1 MRITVITLGVSDLK
15 RSRAFY
21 EAWGFKASSS
31 SNENITFLDGGGLVL
46 GLYPRAALAEDA
58 HVDAKGSGF
67 GAVTLA
73 QNVASKQA
81 VDETLAAAVK
91 AGARLLKPAQEVFW
105 GGYSGYVADPDGH
118 LWEVAFNPHWT
129 LNAQGA
135 VQLP

>member
-1 MRITVITLGVSDLK
+1 MTVVTLGVSDLK

-31 SNENITFLDGGGLVL
+31 SNENITFLDAGSLVL
-46 GLYPRAALAEDA
+46 GLYSRAALAEDA
-58 HVDAKGSGF
+58 HVEAKGSGF
-67 GAVTLA
+67 GGITLA
-73 QNVASKQA
+73 QNLGSKQA

-91 AGARLLKPAQEVFW
+91 AGAKLLKPAQEVFW

-118 LWEVAFNPHWT
+118 PWEVAFNPHWP
-129 LNAQGA
+129 LSAQGA